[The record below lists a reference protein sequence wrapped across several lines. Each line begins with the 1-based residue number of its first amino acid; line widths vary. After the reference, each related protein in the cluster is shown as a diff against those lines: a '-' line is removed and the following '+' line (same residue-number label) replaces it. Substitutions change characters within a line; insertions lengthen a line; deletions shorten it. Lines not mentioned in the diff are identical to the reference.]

1 MDDAAVSARTVS
13 GQSLFREPL
22 MLSHCDPAAADL
34 WRLDLRGVHITV
46 CHMAETASSS
56 GLLLGADLRQLSF
69 RKMRRRLTLDL
80 FDADIAGCDFRDAL
94 MKLARFEVTHLHEE
108 RLGGLKLLDAKLF
121 KGATICYRQAAELVA
136 EPGLNVA

>member
-34 WRLDLRGVHITV
+34 WQLDLRGVHSTA
-46 CHMAETASSS
+46 CHMAEMSFFS
-56 GLLLGADLRQLSF
+56 GLLVGADLRQLSF
-69 RKMRRRLTLDL
+69 RKMRRLLKLDL
-80 FDADIAGCDFRDAL
+80 FDADIAGCDFRDAHT
-94 MKLARFEVTHLHEE
+94 KLARFRVAHLREE
-108 RLGGLKLLDAKLF
+108 CLSGLKLLDAKLF
-121 KGATICYRQAAELVA
+121 KDTTICHRQATKLVV